1 MTRSTDLLM
10 PGDPGIRRILTP
22 KAEVY
27 FWYEKSNHPLK
38 YPLHRLQFSVPKK
51 LLNVLIIGIDT
62 WRYDGISKIYTP
74 NIYEFPQGRLQFKNH
89 WSGAR
94 GNCT

>member
-27 FWYEKSNHPLK
+27 FWYERNQITHLNILSIDFN
-38 YPLHRLQFSVPKK
+38 FSVPKK
-51 LLNVLIIGIDT
+51 LLNVLIIFIGIDT
-62 WRYDGISKIYTP
+62 WRYVMM
-74 NIYEFPQGRLQFKNH
+74 
-89 WSGAR
+89 A
-94 GNCT
+94 